1 MRDGGVWILAST
13 PLDEETKT
21 TLDNLGPVRSA
32 FDIMSTQAVRMN

>member
-1 MRDGGVWILAST
+1 MKDGGVWLLAST

-32 FDIMSTQAVRMN
+32 IILNQAVPVG